1 MDTGLTHDWA
11 NDDFLWSQIVE
22 AIGLAFGITALVT
35 YAIANITP
43 AQAPAMAAVIQTGRL
58 FGNEVGSAFIQSFVR
73 VREQVHSNLLGLH
86 LSQGADL
93 TDSTV
98 AQLAGL
104 FTDRPLGTGDVAG
117 QSLDAIGNLV
127 RREAYVLA
135 YIDGFWTVAWVL
147 ALSLGLVLLLKPPPP
162 NPLTP
167 PRIRG

>member
-1 MDTGLTHDWA
+1 M
-11 NDDFLWSQIVE
+11 
-22 AIGLAFGITALVT
+22 
-35 YAIANITP
+35 
-43 AQAPAMAAVIQTGRL
+43 
-58 FGNEVGSAFIQSFVR
+58 QSFVR

-86 LSQGADL
+86 LIQGADL
-93 TDSTV
+93 TDRAV
-98 AQLAGL
+98 AALSGV
-104 FTDRPLGTGDVAG
+104 FTDRPSGTGDAAG

-147 ALSLGLVLLLKPPPP
+147 VFSLGLVLLLKPPPP